1 MNKKSQNGA
10 ILVCSNLSKTYQDGK
25 LFNTVLQG
33 VELQVAQGELLAIV
47 GSSGSGK
54 STLLHLLGGLD
65 KPSAGEVFYQ
75 GQNIHQ
81 LSPNKQAKWRNQ
93 CLGFVY
99 QFHHLLSE
107 FNALENVAMP
117 LLIAGMNIK
126 RATEKAQSMLTRVG
140 LAARLHHRPSELSGG
155 ERQRVANKLNNIAQT
170 QKSLQGIVFE
180 GIDPNLYSSNIV
192 KPSIYAG
199 QLTDLTAGSF
209 NIIIGQNLA
218 RELGVSVGDKV
229 RVISARGSLFTP
241 LGRMPIQRNFTVV
254 GLFNVG
260 SDVDNQLALMHIQDA
275 GKLIRIDKEQITDL
289 RLYLNDPFD
298 IQSWTP
304 PRLKEGQ
311 ILTDWRK
318 THGELFA
325 AVKMEKNMI
334 WLLLCLII
342 SVAAF
347 NILSSSVMVV
357 SDKNGE
363 VAILKT
369 LGISGKT
376 LNLIFIIQGAWS
388 GIIGALIGTG
398 SGLLLSSYINETL
411 SLLGLHLL
419 SSASGGERVLPVLH
433 EPLQILVIM
442 FGAMLLS
449 LLATLYPAYRA
460 GKVSPVEALRYE

>member
-1 MNKKSQNGA
+1 M
-10 ILVCSNLSKTYQDGK
+10 
-25 LFNTVLQG
+25 
-33 VELQVAQGELLAIV
+33 
-47 GSSGSGK
+47 SSGSSSIAIIFNDYNSIYYAQETKEFMFYPLSLFIGLRYTK
-54 STLLHLLGGLD
+54 SKRNNKFVSFVSLFSTGGITLGVLALITVLSVMNGFEHELKTRILGAV
-65 KPSAGEVFYQ
+65 PHAMISNE
-75 GQNIHQ
+75 
-81 LSPNKQAKWRNQ
+81 S
-93 CLGFVY
+93 
-99 QFHHLLSE
+99 HLLSDWE
-107 FNALENVAMP
+107 RQL
-117 LLIAGMNIK
+117 
-126 RATEKAQSMLTRVG
+126 
-140 LAARLHHRPSELSGG
+140 SELLTIKALKSV
-155 ERQRVANKLNNIAQT
+155 EAVVRSEAIAQT

>member
-1 MNKKSQNGA
+1 MFYPLSLFIGLRYTKSKRNNKFVSFVSLFSTGGITLGVLALITVLSVMNGFEHELKTRILGAVPHAIISNESHQLSDWEMQIPELLKIEAVKSVEPVVRSEA
-10 ILVCSNLSKTYQDGK
+10 ILQTQSG
-25 LFNTVLQG
+25 LQG
-33 VELQVAQGELLAIV
+33 V
-47 GSSGSGK
+47 
-54 STLLHLLGGLD
+54 
-65 KPSAGEVFYQ
+65 
-75 GQNIHQ
+75 
-81 LSPNKQAKWRNQ
+81 
-93 CLGFVY
+93 
-99 QFHHLLSE
+99 
-107 FNALENVAMP
+107 
-117 LLIAGMNIK
+117 
-126 RATEKAQSMLTRVG
+126 
-140 LAARLHHRPSELSGG
+140 
-155 ERQRVANKLNNIAQT
+155 
-170 QKSLQGIVFE
+170 VFE
-180 GIDPNLYSSNIV
+180 GVDPQLYSSNIV
-192 KPSIYAG
+192 ASNIYAG
-199 QLTDLTAGSF
+199 QLSDLKADAF
-209 NIIIGQNLA
+209 NIVIGQGLA
-218 RELGVSVGDKV
+218 RELGVNLGSKV

-241 LGRMPIQRNFTVV
+241 LGRMPSQRNFKVV

-260 SDVDNQLALMHIQDA
+260 SDVDSQLALMHIQDA
-275 GKLIRIDKEQITDL
+275 AKLIRIDKAQITDL
-289 RLYLNDPFD
+289 RLYFNDPFD

-311 ILTDWRK
+311 FLTDWRK

-342 SVAAF
+342 CVAAF

-388 GIIGALIGTG
+388 GIIGALIGT
-398 SGLLLSSYINETL
+398 SLGLLLSSYINETL
-411 SLLGLHLL
+411 SFLGLHLL
-419 SSASGGERVLPVLH
+419 SDASGGERILPVMH

>member
-1 MNKKSQNGA
+1 MFYPLSLFIGLRYTKSKRNNKFVSFVSFFSTGGITLGVLALITVLSVMNGFEHELKTRILGAVPHAMISNESHLLNNWQMQIPELLAVDAVKSVEPVVRSEA
-10 ILVCSNLSKTYQDGK
+10 ILQTQHS
-25 LFNTVLQG
+25 LQG
-33 VELQVAQGELLAIV
+33 V
-47 GSSGSGK
+47 
-54 STLLHLLGGLD
+54 
-65 KPSAGEVFYQ
+65 
-75 GQNIHQ
+75 
-81 LSPNKQAKWRNQ
+81 
-93 CLGFVY
+93 
-99 QFHHLLSE
+99 
-107 FNALENVAMP
+107 
-117 LLIAGMNIK
+117 
-126 RATEKAQSMLTRVG
+126 
-140 LAARLHHRPSELSGG
+140 
-155 ERQRVANKLNNIAQT
+155 
-170 QKSLQGIVFE
+170 VFE
-180 GIDPNLYSSNIV
+180 GIEPQHHSRNIV
-192 KPSIYAG
+192 ASSIYAG
-199 QLTDLTAGSF
+199 QLTDLKAGDF
-209 NIIIGQNLA
+209 NIIIGQSLA
-218 RELGVSVGDKV
+218 RELGVNLGDKV

-241 LGRMPIQRNFTVV
+241 LGRMPSQRNFTLV

-260 SDVDNQLALMHIQDA
+260 SDVDNQLALMHIEDA
-275 GKLIRIDKEQITDL
+275 AKLIRIDKAQITDL

-298 IQSWTP
+298 IEYWTP
-304 PRLKEGQ
+304 PLLQEGQ
-311 ILTDWRK
+311 TLTDWRK

-388 GIIGALIGTG
+388 GIVGALIGTG
-398 SGLLLSSYINETL
+398 LGLLLSSYINQTL
-411 SLLGLHLL
+411 SFLGLHLL

-433 EPLQILVIM
+433 EPLQILAIM
-442 FGAMLLS
+442 LGAMLLS